1 MNFKPLSQVRRRD
14 VSEVLALRS
23 DDTQASINA
32 ALKLTSEAK
41 SFGLGMRG
49 FLDLALNVAGSEKS
63 AEFRT
68 GTGYLT
74 GYEATLAALNLPVG
88 DNFSAGHVL
97 DAASDTFQTY
107 PGTRSLF
114 PEVVDDVVRWKYR
127 QSQFENTT
135 AFVSQSRT
143 INGIEMT
150 STAVVDE
157 AEDYQNTRV
166 VAEFGRF
173 PVRTIRTGENAVKF
187 YKHGGGL
194 RISYEFQ
201 RRVRLDM
208 LTPYQ
213 NRSARE
219 MEMSKVWVATAILL
233 NGDGANGPAPVVAQ
247 SSLDSGATAGKL
259 SRKALQKW
267 LVDRAKAGTPVDTVL
282 GGWDAY
288 LQWLDLFALP
298 TAGAQGKTEAEV
310 LAAQGFQIGGVP
322 ILQGIVNFALS
333 SAVPANQLI
342 GLSRGDTI
350 EELIE
355 AGSNIDESEKAITN
369 QSITYT
375 KSENA
380 GYKLVFGDTRS
391 VLNFG
396 A

>member
-1 MNFKPLSQVRRRD
+1 MSFKPLSQVRRRD
-14 VSEVLALRS
+14 VNEILALRS
-23 DDTQASINA
+23 DDTHAATQA

-41 SFGLGMRG
+41 SFGLNMRS
-49 FLDLALNVAGSEKS
+49 FLDLAVNVAASEKA

-68 GTGYLT
+68 GNGYLT
-74 GYEATLAALNLPVG
+74 GYQATLAALNLPVG
-88 DNFSAGHVL
+88 DNFAAGHVL

-107 PGTRSLF
+107 PGTRALF
-114 PEVVDDVVRWKYR
+114 PEVIDDVVRYKYR
-127 QSQFENTT
+127 QSQFENTA
-135 AFVSQSRT
+135 AFVAQSRT
-143 INGIEMT
+143 INGVEMT
-150 STAVVDE
+150 STVVDDA
-157 AEDYQNTRV
+157 AEDYQTTRV

-173 PVRTIRTGENAVKF
+173 PVRTIRTGETAVKF

-194 RISYEFQ
+194 RISYEFA
-201 RRVRLDM
+201 RRARLDM
-208 LTPYQ
+208 LTPYN

-233 NGDGANGPAPVVAQ
+233 NGDGTNGAAPVVAQ
-247 SSLDSGATAGKL
+247 STLATGTTAGTL
-259 SRKALQKW
+259 SRAALMKW
-267 LVDRAKAGTPVDTVL
+267 LVERAKAGTPVDTVI
-282 GGWDAY
+282 GNWDAY
-288 LQWLDLFALP
+288 IQWLNMFALP
-298 TAGAQGKTEAEV
+298 TTNNNKTEAEI

-322 ILQGIVNFALS
+322 ILQGTVNFALS
-333 SAVPANQLI
+333 GAMPNNQLM

-355 AGSNIDESEKAITN
+355 AGSNIDESEKAIVN

-391 VLNFG
+391 VLNYG